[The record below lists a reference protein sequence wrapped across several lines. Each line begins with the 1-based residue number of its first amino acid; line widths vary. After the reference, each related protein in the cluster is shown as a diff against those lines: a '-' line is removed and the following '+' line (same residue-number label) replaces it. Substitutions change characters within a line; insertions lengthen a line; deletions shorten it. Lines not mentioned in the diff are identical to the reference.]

1 MTHQPDLIVAEMML
15 NGNLA
20 YIDILCTNGDV
31 VTKSRRHRLRPK
43 TVFETPPTMQHAHD
57 S

>member
-1 MTHQPDLIVAEMML
+1 ML